1 MWLWF
6 STKLSFAR
14 YAHPW
19 RTLTVLSA
27 TCPTAQTLRVW
38 LATNWVAHLCCII
51 KLHKYFHMCDD
62 RSSSWLFFI
71 LYYTCTHIYTYIYA
85 YATVV
90 YQLHTV
96 AESSKYKPSYKL
108 KSIVLLHREK
118 HNQPTSWTLS
128 NLLRKTVPTALHVS
142 LDRGNKRYE
151 LNKLQTFF
159 SCQQTGK

>member
-6 STKLSFAR
+6 SPKLSFAR

-38 LATNWVAHLCCII
+38 QATNWVAHLCCII

-62 RSSSWLFFI
+62 RSSSWLFFYLI
-71 LYYTCTHIYTYIYA
+71 LYMYAYIYI
-85 YATVV
+85 YICICNSGLSTS
-90 YQLHTV
+90 HC
-96 AESSKYKPSYKL
+96 SWKYKPSYKL